1 MWAMMQKFRT
11 SACLVVTA
19 TVRMLGIVAFV
30 LVIGV
35 LLILAGIMLL
45 VNLLGAG
52 DYVMRTVTS
61 KYLGSLPPGFAASK
75 RGFRIY
81 ATLVLAV
88 GLVCLGLALIERALP
103 VPAGLLVL
111 GAVIFGLASVVALTG
126 EGDTARRAQNAPT
139 RAAVGPGSRP
149 R

>member
-1 MWAMMQKFRT
+1 
-11 SACLVVTA
+11 
-19 TVRMLGIVAFV
+19 MLGIVAFV

-35 LLILAGIMLL
+35 LLILAGIVLL

-103 VPAGLLVL
+103 VAAGLLVL
-111 GAVIFGLASVVALTG
+111 GAVIFGIGSVVAITG
-126 EGDTARRAQNAPT
+126 EVDTARRPKN
-139 RAAVGPGSRP
+139 
-149 R
+149 

>member
-35 LLILAGIMLL
+35 LLILAGIVLL

-103 VPAGLLVL
+103 VAAGLLVL
-111 GAVIFGLASVVALTG
+111 GAVIFGIGSVVAITG
-126 EGDTARRAQNAPT
+126 EVDTARRPKN
-139 RAAVGPGSRP
+139 
-149 R
+149 